1 MFKDRST
8 FLRRGPQSRVDN
20 DRALVSLILLEAC
33 IFVADIA
40 VENDDV
46 SFGFLYIFPM
56 ILTFYFDNLRHQMI
70 IGGISIIFIAIGSV
84 IPIPEA
90 DKALVV
96 FANRLIAIGVVVI
109 CLSLARYRL
118 LFIESLQQI
127 IAEEKAKAKAQQAFV
142 VTVSHEFRTPLTSID
157 GHAQQLLNSGPGQ
170 SFESIARRAHKIR
183 GAVSRILVLVESI
196 MHADRLE
203 QAALRFNPVRYDLRE
218 VVHEVCHRQAEV
230 SPEAL
235 IQLSQPD
242 DPLPVNGDPILID
255 LALGNLLANA
265 VKFSSKPARVA
276 VTVAPYSGRFEV
288 AVRDEGAG
296 IPKADKEHLFERYF
310 RAGNALRTP
319 GSGIGL
325 HLARELI
332 RRHGGDI
339 KAESVEG
346 QGSTFTI
353 TLPGGSS

>member
-1 MFKDRST
+1 MFKDKET
-8 FLRRGPQSRVDN
+8 FLRRLDHSKADN
-20 DRALVSLILLEAC
+20 NRALIGLILLDTA
-33 IFVADIA
+33 IFIADVL

-46 SFGFLYIFPM
+46 SFGFIYIFPM
-56 ILTFYFDNLRHQMI
+56 TLTFYFDNFRHQTI
-70 IGGISIIFIAIGSV
+70 IGVLSIFFIAVGSV

-90 DKALVV
+90 DRVLVV
-96 FANRLIAIGVVVI
+96 IANRLIAIGVVVI

-118 LFIESLQQI
+118 LFVESLQQI
-127 IAEEKAKAKAQQAFV
+127 IAEEKEKAKAQQAFV

-157 GHAQQLLNSGPGQ
+157 GHAQQLLSGGPGQ
-170 SFESIARRAHKIR
+170 SFDSIARRAKKIR

-203 QAALRFNPVRYDLRE
+203 QSALRFNPVRFDLRD
-218 VVHEVCHRQAEV
+218 VIQEVCHRQAEAA
-230 SPEAL
+230 PDAL
-235 IQLSQPD
+235 IQLSEPD
-242 DPLPVNGDPILID
+242 GPLLVCGDPIMID
-255 LALGNLLANA
+255 LALGNLVTNA
-265 VKFSSKPARVA
+265 VKFSSKPARVM
-276 VTVAPYSGRFEV
+276 VTVSPGAGHIEV

-296 IPKADKEHLFERYF
+296 IPKADQARLFERYF

-332 RRHGGDI
+332 QRHGGDI

-353 TLPGGSS
+353 ILPGGSS